1 MLEIHCVITGKVQN
15 VAYRVYAQ
23 DVASEL
29 GLAGWVRN
37 HRDGSVEVV
46 AQGTADVLKAYVEA
60 LHEGSLAA
68 NVAGVAVDWRTVT
81 ETYDDFA
88 IRHD

>member
-1 MLEIHCVITGKVQN
+1 MMEIHCIITGKVQN
-15 VAYRVYAQ
+15 VAYRAYAQ
-23 DVASEL
+23 DAASEL
-29 GLAGWVRN
+29 DLTGWVRN
-37 HRDGSVEVV
+37 RRDGSVEVV
-46 AQGTADVLKAYVEA
+46 AQGTADVLKAFVEA

-68 NVAGVAVDWRTVT
+68 AVTGVAVEWRTAT